1 VLKNFR
7 DAILDGVPL
16 LAPAEEALASLE
28 LGNAMLLSGLL
39 HRPVDVP
46 LDAAC
51 MERELLRLASG
62 S

>member
-1 VLKNFR
+1 VLKYFR

-39 HRPVDVP
+39 QRPVDVP

-51 MERELLRLASG
+51 MEQELLRLASVR
-62 S
+62 